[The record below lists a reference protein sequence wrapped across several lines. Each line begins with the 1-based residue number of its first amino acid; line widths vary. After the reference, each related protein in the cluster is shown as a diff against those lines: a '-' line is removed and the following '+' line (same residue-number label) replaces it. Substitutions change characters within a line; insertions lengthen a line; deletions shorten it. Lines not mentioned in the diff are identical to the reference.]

1 MKNEK
6 AYIESIKKIY
16 KQVDR
21 ICENNKDCDK
31 STVLHT
37 LLLLKKPPLKR
48 LEMSLRRAK
57 LMEYWKK
64 IYHSQIVKSK

>member
-1 MKNEK
+1 MKNNNGEYLK
-6 AYIESIKKIY
+6 DLKKIY

-21 ICENNKDCDK
+21 ICENNKDCDR

-57 LMEYWKK
+57 LRLYGKRD
-64 IYHSQIVKSK
+64 SVS